1 MVCMSDQNA
10 YTRVYMLL
18 LGSRLI
24 GTPVM
29 GLQTGTKLAQTA
41 HPVID
46 PSNLKIV
53 AYQVEGPLLNEHP
66 SLIRMADVR
75 ELSDIGM
82 IIDSSDEFVGVNDV
96 IKLHDIYVVGFHL
109 IGLRVIDES
118 GRKLGKVEDYSLEST
133 SFIIQQ
139 LTVKQRGLLKSLTET
154 GLLIHRSQIIE
165 INDTTV
171 VVRTG
176 AKKLQPVIKTA
187 ERKPYVNPFRSTSPQ
202 PESSVTE

>member
-1 MVCMSDQNA
+1 
-10 YTRVYMLL
+10 MLL
-18 LGSRLI
+18 IGTRLI

-41 HPVID
+41 RPIID

-53 AYQVEGPLLNEHP
+53 AYEVEGPLLNEHP
-66 SLIRMADVR
+66 SLIRIADVR

-82 IIDSSDEFVGVNDV
+82 IVDSSDEFVGVKDV
-96 IKLHDIYVVGFHL
+96 IKLEEIYNLGFRL

-118 GRKLGKVEDYSLEST
+118 GRKLGKVEDYIVESL

-139 LTVKQRGLLKSLTET
+139 LTVKQRGLFKAITDT
-154 GLLIHRSQIIE
+154 GLTIHRSQIVE
-165 INDTTV
+165 INNTTI

-176 AKKLQPVIKTA
+176 TKKVQPVLKPA
-187 ERKPYVNPFRSTSPQ
+187 LKPYVNPFRGTSPQ
-202 PESSVTE
+202 PEHSAIRH